1 MIFRTLISTF
11 SAEKLMYRV
20 LLSGAAGSG
29 KGTIARML
37 VREFEPLGFNYFA
50 AGDFIR
56 DHIARGTGKH

>member
-1 MIFRTLISTF
+1 
-11 SAEKLMYRV
+11 MYRV

-56 DHIARGTGKH
+56 DHIARGTGKNQIKQDLN